1 MSDAANPPIEIYESP
16 TFKKAFK
23 RLSETHQDLV
33 DKEIDKIEQTPE
45 LGERKKGDLA
55 HLWVHKFKLDG
66 RETLIGYSWQAQRLE
81 LYLLNLGPHE
91 NFYRELIDATQ
102 EAKAAVAEGRF
113 VTESVAEHM
122 RRIKGD

>member
-1 MSDAANPPIEIYESP
+1 MPDAQNPRIEIYESP

-23 RLSETHQDLV
+23 RLSEAHKDLV
-33 DKEIDKIEQTPE
+33 DDEIGKIEQNPE

-66 RETLIGYSWQAQRLE
+66 RETLLGYSGQAQRLE

-91 NFYRELIDATQ
+91 NFYQDSKNRRDADL
-102 EAKAAVAEGRF
+102 KL
-113 VTESVAEHM
+113 M
-122 RRIKGD
+122 L